1 RIPNTYHE
9 FPLRTRSGETLWVGQ
24 NVQLVRN
31 GDKIV
36 GLQGLARD
44 ITERRRA
51 AEVLQASLEKEREL
65 NELKSRFVSM
75 ASHELRTPL
84 ATIRSSAELVARY
97 RSRWDD
103 EKTGRQLERIQTNV
117 VAMTE
122 LLEDVLLFGRAE
134 AGRLPFDPAPR
145 ELCAF
150 VDGLVGEV

>member
-1 RIPNTYHE
+1 
-9 FPLRTRSGETLWVGQ
+9 
-24 NVQLVRN
+24 
-31 GDKIV
+31 
-36 GLQGLARD
+36 
-44 ITERRRA
+44 
-51 AEVLQASLEKEREL
+51 EKEREL

-84 ATIRSSAELVARY
+84 ARIRSSAELVARY

-150 VDGLVGEV
+150 VDGLVGEVRAGVGAGHRLQVDYEARPIEASVDERLLRNILENLLTNAIKYSDPGSPVRLGLCETER